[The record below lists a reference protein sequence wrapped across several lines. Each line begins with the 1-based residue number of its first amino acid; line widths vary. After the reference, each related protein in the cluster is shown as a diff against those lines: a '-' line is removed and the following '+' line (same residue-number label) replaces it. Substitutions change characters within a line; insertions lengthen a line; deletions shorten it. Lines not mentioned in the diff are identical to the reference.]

1 MSRQDDI
8 LGPHPSKHP
17 VFGTWLDYEDK
28 ESTET
33 SCVRTLSEKS
43 VFDEVVME
51 PFAKCLIDFHYSPA
65 SIKALKKRFE
75 KLGFK
80 EFSTYY
86 AQSRKLPRNV
96 NTRKGN
102 AVEVL
107 MTEYSLAAIDKPD
120 LTYAHRFRYN
130 PNVDQSM
137 KGDDMLIVD
146 FSDESRPTIY
156 IGEAKFRKTVDKA
169 VLEDVKMSLAKDK
182 MPLSLTFLRDRYEN
196 VDGNKYEKLDDT
208 YEPYNSYNYEAYTNG
223 NYFKM
228 GGKEQKKSFTLGQ
241 DSSWDEKFA
250 NFNIEGKYNKLT
262 FKVGK
267 MDGAGNHGD
276 FDVKIYSEGQLV

>member
-33 SCVRTLSEKS
+33 SCVRILSEKS

-75 KLGFK
+75 KLGLK
-80 EFSTYY
+80 EFGTYY
-86 AQSRKLPRNV
+86 AQSRNLPQNV

-107 MTEYSLAAIDKPD
+107 MTEYSLAAIDKLD

-146 FSDESRPTIY
+146 FSDEANPTIY
-156 IGEAKFRKTVDKA
+156 IGEAKFRKTVDKT
-169 VLEDVKMSLAKDK
+169 VLEDVKKSLAKDK
-182 MPLSLTFLRDRYEN
+182 MPLSLTFLRDCFEN
-196 VDGNKYEKLDDT
+196 VDDNKYAKLDDLFIQELSD
-208 YEPYNSYNYEAYTNG
+208 YDIRYIGFIVGDKNAGKNVEEKWECDNPKHIMLVLSLDEPEEFVKQA
-223 NYFKM
+223 FDKA
-228 GGKEQKKSFTLGQ
+228 KTL
-241 DSSWDEKFA
+241 
-250 NFNIEGKYNKLT
+250 LT
-262 FKVGK
+262 ETPE
-267 MDGAGNHGD
+267 
-276 FDVKIYSEGQLV
+276 IL

>member
-51 PFAKCLIDFHYSPA
+51 PFAKSLIDFHYSPA

-107 MTEYSLAAIDKPD
+107 MTEYSLAAIDKTD
-120 LTYAHRFRYN
+120 LTYSHRFRYN

-146 FSDESRPTIY
+146 FSDEANPTIY
-156 IGEAKFRKTVDKA
+156 IGEAKFRKTVDKT
-169 VLEDVKMSLAKDK
+169 VLDDVKKSLAKDK
-182 MPLSLTFLRDRYEN
+182 MPLSLTFLRNCFED
-196 VDGNKYEKLDDT
+196 VDNDKYEKLDDMLIQELSD
-208 YEPYNSYNYEAYTNG
+208 YDIRYIGFIVGDKNA
-223 NYFKM
+223 
-228 GGKEQKKSFTLGQ
+228 
-241 DSSWDEKFA
+241 
-250 NFNIEGKYNKLT
+250 GKYVEEKWVCDNPKHVMLVLT
-262 FKVGK
+262 LDEPEEFVKQ
-267 MDGAGNHGD
+267 A
-276 FDVKIYSEGQLV
+276 FDKAKTLLTETPEIL

>member
-1 MSRQDDI
+1 
-8 LGPHPSKHP
+8 
-17 VFGTWLDYEDK
+17 
-28 ESTET
+28 
-33 SCVRTLSEKS
+33 
-43 VFDEVVME
+43 ME

-169 VLEDVKMSLAKDK
+169 VLEDVKMFLAKDK

-196 VDGNKYEKLDDT
+196 VDGNKYEKLDDLFIQELSD
-208 YEPYNSYNYEAYTNG
+208 YDIRYIG
-223 NYFKM
+223 FIV
-228 GGKEQKKSFTLGQ
+228 GDKK
-241 DSSWDEKFA
+241 A
-250 NFNIEGKYNKLT
+250 GKYVEEKWVCDNPKHVMLVLSLDEPEDFVKQAFDKAKTLLT
-262 FKVGK
+262 ETPE
-267 MDGAGNHGD
+267 
-276 FDVKIYSEGQLV
+276 IL

>member
-8 LGPHPSKHP
+8 LGPYPSKHP

-107 MTEYSLAAIDKPD
+107 MTEYSLAAIDKTD
-120 LTYAHRFRYN
+120 LTYSHRFRYN

-146 FSDESRPTIY
+146 FSDEANPTIY

-169 VLEDVKMSLAKDK
+169 VLDDVKKSLAKDK
-182 MPLSLTFLRDRYEN
+182 MPLSLTFLRNCFED
-196 VDGNKYEKLDDT
+196 VDNDKYEKLDDMLIQELSD
-208 YEPYNSYNYEAYTNG
+208 YDIRYIG
-223 NYFKM
+223 FIV
-228 GGKEQKKSFTLGQ
+228 GDKK
-241 DSSWDEKFA
+241 A
-250 NFNIEGKYNKLT
+250 GKYVEEKWVCDNPKHVMLVLSLDEPEEFVKQAFDKAKTLLT
-262 FKVGK
+262 ETPE
-267 MDGAGNHGD
+267 
-276 FDVKIYSEGQLV
+276 IL

>member
-51 PFAKCLIDFHYSPA
+51 PFAKSLIDFHYSPA

-107 MTEYSLAAIDKPD
+107 MTEYSLAAIDKTD
-120 LTYAHRFRYN
+120 LTYSHRFRYN

-146 FSDESRPTIY
+146 FSDEANPTIY

-169 VLEDVKMSLAKDK
+169 VLDDVKKSLAKDK
-182 MPLSLTFLRDRYEN
+182 MPLSLTFLRNCFEDVVN
-196 VDGNKYEKLDDT
+196 DKYEKLDDMLIQELSDYDIRYIGFIVGDKNADKYVEEKWVCDNPKHVMLVLT
-208 YEPYNSYNYEAYTNG
+208 LDEPEEFVKQA
-223 NYFKM
+223 FDKA
-228 GGKEQKKSFTLGQ
+228 KTL
-241 DSSWDEKFA
+241 
-250 NFNIEGKYNKLT
+250 LT
-262 FKVGK
+262 ETPE
-267 MDGAGNHGD
+267 
-276 FDVKIYSEGQLV
+276 IL